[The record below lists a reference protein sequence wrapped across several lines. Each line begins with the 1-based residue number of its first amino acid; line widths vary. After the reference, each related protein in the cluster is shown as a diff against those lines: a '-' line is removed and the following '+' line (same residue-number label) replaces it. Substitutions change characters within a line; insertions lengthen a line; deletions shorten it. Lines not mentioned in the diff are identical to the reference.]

1 MPRKHNCRTFRRTRF
16 EHGSFVCVY
25 AHHVPGRLRLRL
37 ALSRDDRAVLSAAS
51 RTLLTIPAVSSVCPH
66 FLTGSVI
73 IHYDSSLLPPMALCE
88 SILQLGF
95 ISAAATNYA
104 VSAASLTER
113 VADAAIGRLFERV
126 VESLA
131 LAAIAA
137 VI

>member
-1 MPRKHNCRTFRRTRF
+1 
-16 EHGSFVCVY
+16 
-25 AHHVPGRLRLRL
+25 
-37 ALSRDDRAVLSAAS
+37 
-51 RTLLTIPAVSSVCPH
+51 
-66 FLTGSVI
+66 
-73 IHYDSSLLPPMALCE
+73 MALCE
-88 SILQLGF
+88 SIRQLGF

>member
-1 MPRKHNCRTFRRTRF
+1 MPRKHNCRTFRRTRC
-16 EHGSFVCVY
+16 EHRAFVCVY

-88 SILQLGF
+88 SIRQLGF
-95 ISAAATNYA
+95 ISAATNDA